1 VPQQYLCVRQTLLIC
16 QNTMTNNENYDEV
29 IDEIDEE
36 QEEQQEELT
45 ELQKALQDAEKW
57 KTRFK
62 GLAKKTND
70 TETDD
75 RDVDTIVEEKLE
87 QREVTSKIEHV
98 MDQIP
103 TQYREAFQ
111 AEFDELKWD
120 RKLTNDN
127 VDKLIKSALSLS
139 IPDGDDTF
147 DSIKA
152 VAMWWSQWS
161 TKQSYKKK
169 VNKNVEDSN
178 KLLKQMWIL

>member
-1 VPQQYLCVRQTLLIC
+1 
-16 QNTMTNNENYDEV
+16 MTNNENYDEV